1 MKPVLFHLPFVGW
14 GVKGYGL
21 MLMVGFLLAVWLA
34 TRRAVKVRANPD
46 LVLNIGFVALICGVI
61 GARLWY
67 YVHYFPSYY
76 SHQPHPFL
84 AIFDVTSGGL
94 TFYGGFIGGLLG
106 ILLYLLKKRVSL
118 RMYLDIL
125 APSLVLGLAFGR
137 VGCLLNGCCFGDVC
151 ADQADRARL
160 PWAITFPYNSPSHTF
175 QWRRLQTSVPK
186 ELVVVHNVGLAAL
199 INRDNISFPPTPE
212 QLKNA
217 RKKAKYASL
226 LHQADLYGKTT
237 DEIVQLARQ
246 YRSLPVQPTQIYS
259 SINAFMLAGIL
270 SLIFAYRRRHGVVV
284 CWTFILYGISR
295 ILLEAIRADN
305 PHDFLGLTISQAVSV
320 IMIGLALLLLVIFR
334 TLPLASPRAVPF
346 IPPEEPA
353 KK

>member
-21 MLMVGFLLAVWLA
+21 MLMIGFLLAVWVA
-34 TRRAVKVRANPD
+34 TRRAAKVRANPD
-46 LVLNIGFVALICGVI
+46 IVLNVGFVALICGVI
-61 GARLWY
+61 GARLFY
-67 YVHYFPSYY
+67 YIHYFPSYY
-76 SHQPHPFL
+76 AHQPHPFL
-84 AIFDVTSGGL
+84 AILNVTRGGL

-118 RMYLDIL
+118 RLYLDIL

-137 VGCLLNGCCFGDVC
+137 VGCFLNGCCFGDVC

-160 PWAITFPYNSPSHTF
+160 PWAITFPYASPAHSLHW
-175 QWRRLQTSVPK
+175 QHLQTTVPK
-186 ELVVVHNVGLAAL
+186 ELVVVHDVGLASL
-199 INRDNISFPPTPE
+199 IRRENIYFPPTPK
-212 QLKNA
+212 QLSNPKD
-217 RKKAKYASL
+217 KAKYADL
-226 LHQADLYGKTT
+226 IHQANIYGKTT
-237 DEIVQLARQ
+237 DQIAQLARQ

-259 SINAFMLAGIL
+259 SINAFMIAGVL

-295 ILLEAIRADN
+295 ILLEAIRTN
-305 PHDFLGLTISQAVSV
+305 PHDVFGLTISQAVSV
-320 IMIGLALLLLVIFR
+320 VMIGIGLLLLAIFR
-334 TLPLASPRAVPF
+334 TLPLASKRAVPF
-346 IPPEEPA
+346 IPPQEPP